1 MLFGILFSSYTVKK
15 LLFFMLT
22 FMSYVSFRL
31 GLIFVMIGAK
41 LWLPLVLFFY
51 YVSNGLATLI

>member
-1 MLFGILFSSYTVKK
+1 
-15 LLFFMLT
+15 MLT

-31 GLIFVMIGAK
+31 GLIFVMICAK